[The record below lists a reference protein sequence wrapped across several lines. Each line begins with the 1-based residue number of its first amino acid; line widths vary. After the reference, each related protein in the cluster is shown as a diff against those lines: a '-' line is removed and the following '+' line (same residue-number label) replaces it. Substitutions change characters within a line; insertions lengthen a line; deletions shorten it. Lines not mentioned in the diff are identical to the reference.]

1 MKSESQPNF
10 SEFFPENQAKPITA
24 IAENMTSNMDQFM
37 AGFKNSDYQP
47 SSDENEQI
55 QKKKSEKIIAVND
68 VAEVP
73 MKTELRHAVPR
84 KDSPDHKLL
93 KTPQA
98 SA

>member
-37 AGFKNSDYQP
+37 VGFKNSDYQP

-55 QKKKSEKIIAVND
+55 KKKKSEKKITVND
-68 VAEVP
+68 VADVP
-73 MKTELRHAVPR
+73 VITELRQATPR

-93 KTPQA
+93 KVP
-98 SA
+98 